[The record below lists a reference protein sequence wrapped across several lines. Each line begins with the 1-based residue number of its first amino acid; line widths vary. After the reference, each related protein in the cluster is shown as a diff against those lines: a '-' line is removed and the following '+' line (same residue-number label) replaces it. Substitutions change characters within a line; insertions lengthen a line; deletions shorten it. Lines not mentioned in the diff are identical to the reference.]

1 LKIYILTYRRVNRQL
16 TLKKLPEIFHPV
28 TTVVCHKDE
37 EEALRQVVPAGVS
50 LLPHEVVGGSAV
62 REFILDHHR
71 EHEADPRF
79 VMFDDDL
86 AFGPRVDGK
95 LIGLSKVDEDTQLE
109 AWCDFFDE
117 INRALAV
124 YPLAGMLPGVH
135 ANRRDPDVKWYL
147 NMRLYAVWGVNAKIL
162 DEAGIKFNRV
172 RYADDFDVMM
182 QVNEAGLDFVGY
194 NQMVASE
201 VTLKRPA
208 TGGEWTTDQLVG
220 VEKKVDSYKRMQ
232 ELHPDIV
239 SWWIKKGTDP
249 DEIEPK
255 DVKIRI
261 SWKRLGR
268 PNGPLKE

>member
-1 LKIYILTYRRVNRQL
+1 M
-16 TLKKLPEIFHPV
+16 
-28 TTVVCHKDE
+28 
-37 EEALRQVVPAGVS
+37 
-50 LLPHEVVGGSAV
+50 PHEVVGGSAV

-147 NMRLYAVWGVNAKIL
+147 NMRLYAVWGVNAKML

-172 RYADDFDVMM
+172 QYADDFDVMM

-208 TGGEWTTDQLVG
+208 TGGEWTTDQLAG
-220 VEKKVDSYKRMQ
+220 VEKKVDAYKRMQ

-239 SWWIKKGTDP
+239 SWWIKNGVDP